1 MEPEAAN
8 ILATLLTKSRDH
20 ELARSAGIDVR
31 IDETNLP
38 FGGLTRREREV
49 LRLLSEG
56 MTNGEIAARLF
67 ITRSTAKVHVRHI
80 FEKLGV
86 HTRLQAA
93 LRASDVLEPEDS

>member
-1 MEPEAAN
+1 MNSPAPPESTFESMK
-8 ILATLLTKSRDH
+8 L
-20 ELARSAGIDVR
+20 
-31 IDETNLP
+31 LP

-49 LRLLSEG
+49 LRLLSQG

-86 HTRLQAA
+86 RTRLQAA